1 MRYRKCIWFWSIFF
15 RIWSDFVNFYCISFA
30 FHPFLQDFTTGINC
44 ETCLPGY
51 YRPYGVPHTSNQPC
65 RKCQCRESV
74 GSTGIC
80 VEDDSRVDDG
90 LVCIFYSWVL
100 NSAGY
105 LLQLGI
111 KFSRVSFTVGYY
123 IQQGIFYSR
132 LLNSAGYI
140 LQLGI
145 KFSRVSFTVVY

>member
-1 MRYRKCIWFWSIFF
+1 MSQERYDNNVNWYDFLSHLTGNVFDFGPFFQDLIWFCLFLLYFICLSSI
-15 RIWSDFVNFYCISFA
+15 
-30 FHPFLQDFTTGINC
+30 LQDFTTGINC

-80 VEDDSRVDDG
+80 VEDDSRVDAG

-105 LLQLGI
+105 LLQLGF
-111 KFSRVSFTVGYY
+111 KFSRISFTVGY
-123 IQQGIFYSR
+123 
-132 LLNSAGYI
+132 
-140 LQLGI
+140 
-145 KFSRVSFTVVY
+145 